1 MNDLEMFAQLARAHQ
16 LHAAIRKA
24 EAELKPIAEAFKAHA
39 LEHPEQHAAL
49 EDPKSEGTKW
59 VFADRRGRAVVVIC
73 PKDKLKGSI
82 GSASKDGVRLAKACG
97 DQLGNL
103 FDLVPSYVP
112 KAKIRDLVAAAD
124 LPEKSKG
131 AVLKIITG
139 DSEPAVKWEI
149 RLPEGGVG

>member
-1 MNDLEMFAQLARAHQ
+1 MNKLDLFVNLARAHR
-16 LHAAIRKA
+16 LHAIIRRA

-39 LEHPEQHAAL
+39 LEHPGEHVAL
-49 EDPKSEGTKW
+49 EDAKSEGTKW
-59 VFADRRGRAVVVIC
+59 VFADKRGRTVVVIC

-97 DQLGNL
+97 DQLSNL

-124 LPEKSKG
+124 LPEKAKG
-131 AVLKIITG
+131 SVLKIITG